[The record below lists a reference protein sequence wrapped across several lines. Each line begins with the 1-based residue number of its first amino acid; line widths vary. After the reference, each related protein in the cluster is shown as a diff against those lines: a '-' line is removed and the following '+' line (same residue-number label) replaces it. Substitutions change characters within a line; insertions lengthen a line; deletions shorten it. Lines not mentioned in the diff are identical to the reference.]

1 MTVCILVLGINCRS
15 QRFRRLFEQFLHLLV
30 FILQVFNLKAVSPCY
45 RIVHI
50 TKRKDMQKHYN
61 GNYCEIVKRQSVH
74 KYLHHAGNYRNNGK
88 YDQ

>member
-1 MTVCILVLGINCRS
+1 MCILVLGIYRRS
-15 QRFRRLFEQFLHLLV
+15 QSLRRLFEQFLHLLM

-61 GNYCEIVKRQSVH
+61 GNYREIIKRQSVQEN
-74 KYLHHAGNYRNNGK
+74 LHHAGNYRNNGK